1 MSTQPSLGRF
11 TEIEREQMSPQ
22 QEVALKQLLGGA
34 RGSVPTPYKI
44 WLSSPEL
51 VRHLEGLGTFLL
63 RESSLTARENE
74 IAILTVARHLDC
86 AFVVAAHSRVGKRVG
101 LEDHVISA
109 LSQRHPPDLTDIR
122 EQVVYDVARALPAG
136 PPDDELYQRAVVHL
150 EQRGIADLTALLGYY
165 TAVSYILNFHDVPV
179 PNWDAAPGGS

>member
-11 TEIEREQMSPQ
+11 TEIEREKMTPQ
-22 QEVALKQLLGGA
+22 QEAALKQLLDGT

-51 VRHLEGLGTFLL
+51 VSHLEGLGTFLL

-74 IAILTVARHLDC
+74 IGILTMARHLEC

-101 LEDHVISA
+101 LEDHVIEA
-109 LSQRHPPDLTDIR
+109 LAQNQTPNLTDAR
-122 EQVVYDVARALPAG
+122 EKAVYEVARALPSG
-136 PPDDELYQRAVVHL
+136 PPGDELYRRAVALL
-150 EQRGIADLTALLGYY
+150 EQRGIAELTALLGYY
-165 TAVSYILNFHDVPV
+165 TAVSFILNFHAVPV
-179 PNWDAAPGGS
+179 PNWT